1 MGRQLLCIL
10 QVTREDCIEALKDT
24 KWDLHKAIKLIKLK
38 QLLSI
43 QLGDVTHCK
52 EALLA
57 CDWNIQNAAD
67 YLLSQD
73 GRGSGRRTPPSPEC
87 VDV

>member
-1 MGRQLLCIL
+1 MLLCFV
-10 QVTREDCIEALKDT
+10 QVTREDCLEALEDT
-24 KWDLHKAIKLIKLK
+24 KWDLHKAIKFIKLK

-43 QLGDVTHCK
+43 RLGDVSRCK

-67 YLLSQD
+67 YMLNIE
-73 GRGSGRRTPPSPEC
+73 GRTSGQRTPPSPEC

>member
-1 MGRQLLCIL
+1 MS
-10 QVTREDCIEALKDT
+10 REDCLEALRDT
-24 KWDLHKAIKLIKLK
+24 KWDLHKAIKFIKLK

-43 QLGDVTHCK
+43 QLGDVSRCK

-57 CDWNIQNAAD
+57 CDWNIHNAAD
-67 YLLSQD
+67 YML
-73 GRGSGRRTPPSPEC
+73 GREGQGHGRPVSPPSPEC

>member
-1 MGRQLLCIL
+1 MQKLFGSD
-10 QVTREDCIEALKDT
+10 VSREDCLEALEDT
-24 KWDLHKAIKLIKLK
+24 SWDLHKAIKFIKLK

-43 QLGDVTHCK
+43 QLGDVSHCK

-57 CDWNIQNAAD
+57 CDWNVQKAAD
-67 YLLSQD
+67 YMLGKDFEMFDRS
-73 GRGSGRRTPPSPEC
+73 PPSPEC

>member
-1 MGRQLLCIL
+1 MFF
-10 QVTREDCIEALKDT
+10 QVTREDCLEALQDT
-24 KWDLHKAIKLIKLK
+24 KWDLHKAIKFIKLK

-43 QLGDVTHCK
+43 QLGDASRCK

-57 CDWNIQNAAD
+57 CDWNVQNAAD
-67 YLLSQD
+67 YMLNIE
-73 GRGSGRRTPPSPEC
+73 SGRTGRHTPPSPEC